1 MPYIEFGFYCGIFP
15 FPSCRKYLLLE
26 RHLGG
31 KTRVL
36 VFSTHEQFL
45 VNLVNLFG
53 SLKLLDILQKQAS
66 ELDLKLSI
74 ILAKLGQNGA
84 ENFVNILSEN

>member
-1 MPYIEFGFYCGIFP
+1 MF
-15 FPSCRKYLLLE
+15 E
-26 RHLGG
+26 RRLGG

-36 VFSTHEQFL
+36 VFSAHEQFL

-53 SLKLLDILQKQAS
+53 LLKLLDILQQQAS
-66 ELDLKLSI
+66 ELDLELSI
-74 ILAKLGQNGA
+74 ILAKLGQNAA